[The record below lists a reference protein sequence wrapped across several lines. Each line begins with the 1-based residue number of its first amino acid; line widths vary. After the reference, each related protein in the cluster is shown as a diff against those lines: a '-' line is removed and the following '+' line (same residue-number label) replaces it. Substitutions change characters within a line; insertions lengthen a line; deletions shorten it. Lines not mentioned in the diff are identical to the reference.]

1 MKIALL
7 GLPQAGKKTLFTLL
21 TGREVPPS
29 RKPDEAIEGIAQI
42 RDTRVDTLTQI
53 CKPKR
58 KVYAENNFVLCP
70 DVIEGERGWLDAA
83 RHCDLICL
91 VVRAFESE
99 AVYHPVGSVG
109 AERDLAA
116 LQSELL
122 LADLE
127 IAEKRIGRLEKEKR
141 AGLSSSQ
148 QAELRALD
156 KCMSALESEQRLDKL
171 ALDAPERAAIKSLEF
186 VTTQPKLAIYNVS
199 ENAAAEPRGDDAV
212 CVSCLIEQEI
222 MAIEDLDERHAFL
235 KEMGLETPGVDR
247 VNAASYRAQ
256 GLLSFYTTGADE
268 VRAWTIRQGSLAP
281 VAGGKIHTDIERGFI
296 RVEIIKYDDFVSAGS
311 DKEAKEQGRMQL
323 KGKDYVVE
331 NGDICHFL
339 FNV

>member
-7 GLPQAGKKTLFTLL
+7 GLPQAGKKTLFRLL
-21 TGREVPPS
+21 TGRETSPA

-42 RDTRVDTLTQI
+42 RDLRVDTLTQI

-58 KVYAENNFVLCP
+58 KVCAENNYVLCP
-70 DVIEGERGWLDAA
+70 DVIEGERSWLDAA
-83 RHCDLICL
+83 RRCDLICL
-91 VVRAFESE
+91 VVREFGSE
-99 AVYHPVGSVG
+99 AVYHPAGSVD
-109 AERDLAA
+109 AKRDLAA
-116 LQSELL
+116 LENELL
-122 LADLE
+122 FADLE
-127 IAEKRIGRLEKEKR
+127 IAEKRVGRLEKEKR

-148 QAELRALD
+148 QAELKALD
-156 KCMSALESEQRLDKL
+156 KCMSALESEERLDQL
-171 ALDAPERAAIKSLEF
+171 ELDAGERAAIKSLEF
-186 VTTQPKLAIYNVS
+186 LTTQPKLTIYNVS
-199 ENAAAEPRGDDAV
+199 EDDLSEPREDDTV

-235 KEMGLETPGVDR
+235 KEIGLETPGVER
-247 VNAASYRAQ
+247 VNVASYRAQ

-311 DKEAKEQGRMQL
+311 DKEAKEQGKMQL